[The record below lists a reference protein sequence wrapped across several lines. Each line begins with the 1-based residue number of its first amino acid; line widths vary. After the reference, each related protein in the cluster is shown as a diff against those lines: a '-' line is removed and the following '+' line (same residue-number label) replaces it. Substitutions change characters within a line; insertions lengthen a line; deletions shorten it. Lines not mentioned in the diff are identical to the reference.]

1 MKINKK
7 LKIALLSVLGII
19 VLFFAILVF
28 HIATAK
34 PVEYDNAHLQISRI
48 DFKEPIDS
56 LRAKEI
62 HSNMKTIEGVK
73 NPKFYFKQN
82 VLVYYSDN
90 RITNSEKV
98 FNQLMMKGNYKAQRL
113 VIPKELA
120 SKSVCPAMSDDSFS
134 YKFSRGIQRIF
145 N

>member
-1 MKINKK
+1 MKTYLK
-7 LKIALLSVLGII
+7 LKIALMSILGII
-19 VLFFAILVF
+19 TLFFALLIF

-34 PVEYDNAHLQISRI
+34 PVIYDNAYLQISRI

-56 LRAKEI
+56 VKEKEI
-62 HSNMKTIEGVK
+62 HSHMKAITGVI

-90 RITNSEKV
+90 RKTNSNKV
-98 FNQLMMKGNYKAQRL
+98 YNQLILKGNYNAEKFTIPASLALKSACQ
-113 VIPKELA
+113 VINRN
-120 SKSVCPAMSDDSFS
+120 SFS
-134 YKFSRGIQRIF
+134 YKFSRGVQRIF

>member
-7 LKIALLSVLGII
+7 LKIAILSVLGII

-34 PVEYDNAHLQISRI
+34 PVVFDNAYLQISRI
-48 DFKEPIDS
+48 DFKEPVDS
-56 LRAKEI
+56 LKEKEI
-62 HSNMKTIEGVK
+62 HRNMKTFEGVI

-90 RITNSEKV
+90 RVTNSEKIY
-98 FNQLMMKGNYKAQRL
+98 NQLISKGNYKAERFT
-113 VIPKELA
+113 IPATLA
-120 SKSVCPAMSDDSFS
+120 SQSACPIMNRNSFK
-134 YKFSRGIQRIF
+134 YKFSQGIQRIF